1 MKNLSFASACVI
13 QQYSSATSFKK
24 NLYYRILFIVV
35 HIYFCIFLERVFQNN
50 NFSIFAAFFVIL
62 DVVVVVAV
70 MVLRHWTYVLVLLLD
85 KSINR
90 LLFGKIMFLVVKRHL
105 GSILIFFL
113 LFSLFSFFAL
123 TPRIMREKLEKRE
136 FLNVWLI

>member
-90 LLFGKIMFLVVKRHL
+90 LLFGKIMFLVVEVEPRFYKSRSLQYPSNEIFHL
-105 GSILIFFL
+105 INEHHFNTEL
-113 LFSLFSFFAL
+113 A
-123 TPRIMREKLEKRE
+123 
-136 FLNVWLI
+136 